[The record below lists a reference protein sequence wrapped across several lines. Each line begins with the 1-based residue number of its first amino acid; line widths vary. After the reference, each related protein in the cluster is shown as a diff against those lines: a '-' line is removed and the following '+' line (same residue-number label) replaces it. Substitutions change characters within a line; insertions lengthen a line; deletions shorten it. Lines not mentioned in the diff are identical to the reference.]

1 GELRFVRFSDPEEMP
16 PDPLGADRSLERE
29 QFAQQSDRQAI
40 GNQRGEFGLQI
51 QHLRTDAFAQQLR
64 QRAHRARRPL
74 GARTGSEPLTVEP
87 QGAKWRPEHDMMA
100 ALERTPVASLVDE
113 NDLYCHSDHGEPRAI
128 VNACRNAAL
137 LKAGEKPSVR
147 KGSRAFRRDTARS
160 KSERSSG
167 SSRTVASP
175 SLTRRRTATTAS
187 TSSAISQPTASRRR
201 SA

>member
-1 GELRFVRFSDPEEMP
+1 MPTNSGPSGGALLALGRSSSVMLVRAEASFVRFSDPEEMP

-40 GNQRGEFGLQI
+40 GDQRGEFGLQI

-100 ALERTPVASLVDE
+100 ALERAPAATVGA
-113 NDLYCHSDHGEPRAI
+113 
-128 VNACRNAAL
+128 AAL
-137 LKAGEKPSVR
+137 IGVPL
-147 KGSRAFRRDTARS
+147 RDLSA
-160 KSERSSG
+160 SEHLLDA
-167 SSRTVASP
+167 ASDRF
-175 SLTRRRTATTAS
+175 SFLQR
-187 TSSAISQPTASRRR
+187 
-201 SA
+201 